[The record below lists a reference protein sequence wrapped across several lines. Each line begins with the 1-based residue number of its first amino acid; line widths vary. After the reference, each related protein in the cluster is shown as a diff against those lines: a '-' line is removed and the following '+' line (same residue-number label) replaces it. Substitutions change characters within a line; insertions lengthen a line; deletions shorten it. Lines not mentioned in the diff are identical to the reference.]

1 MYKLHKS
8 EKYQKL
14 TRIFE
19 VPKDSKNCLLT
30 IFYPKTGKKKKKKQ
44 SFTNCFVLLFLMLMT
59 KWENFEW

>member
-30 IFYPKTGKKKKKKQ
+30 IFYPKTGKKKKKKAV
-44 SFTNCFVLLFLMLMT
+44 FHKLFCFAFFNANDKMG
-59 KWENFEW
+59 KF